1 MAAEKLQPSGYR
13 AAADVLLLHQMA
25 ISENHA
31 LKDQSIAPVPDA
43 ATSKGGI
50 HVRPE
55 DWNPRGMADGSR

>member
-43 ATSKGGI
+43 ANLSTSFGG
-50 HVRPE
+50 
-55 DWNPRGMADGSR
+55 RGLP